1 MELVGDPMGLQL
13 KEQVRASLEAHE
25 CSVLNVAPNPSI
37 PELSPWLRVSRWHEL
52 AVNHIIPTGT
62 PLDHIKQASVLPT
75 PMNGE
80 FNLDYLP
87 SMVRA
92 YLENAQTMI
101 SRVPYHLRLVV
112 SVEDSTVATVGLNQ
126 LWVPSTVSKYC
137 MLMTKL
143 LVAMV
148 RSRDSSPTD
157 DKPFVNVLGQLHL
170 DLVDAFDRHSS
181 YIRGQQDANMDNENL
196 IHIHTVLLHI
206 RRPSMCP
213 VVPHGLQTG
222 CPIMRFLIVNS
233 LKSNPSSTSVAFEHV
248 RHVTSPIAIP
258 EYWWRCT
265 ILMQLVRPMW
275 QPDFA
280 TPLWPSV
287 GVKPNTSKVGDL
299 ESSGTPE
306 CSELDSKAQ
315 NTSH

>member
-1 MELVGDPMGLQL
+1 
-13 KEQVRASLEAHE
+13 VRASLEAHE

-37 PELSPWLRVSRWHEL
+37 RELSPWLKVSRWQEL
-52 AVNHIIPTGT
+52 VVNHIIPAGT

-75 PMNGE
+75 SMNGE
-80 FNLDYLP
+80 FNLDCLP

-101 SRVPYHLRLVV
+101 GHVPYHLRQLVV
-112 SVEDSTVATVGLNQ
+112 SVEDSPVATVGLNQ

-137 MLMTKL
+137 ALMTKL
-143 LVAMV
+143 LIAMV

-157 DKPFVNVLGQLHL
+157 DKPFVNVLGELHSDLANAL
-170 DLVDAFDRHSS
+170 DRFIS
-181 YIRGQQDANMDNENL
+181 YIQGWQDADMDNEDL

-206 RRPSMCP
+206 CRPPMCP
-213 VVPHGLQTG
+213 VIPHVLQTG
-222 CPIMRFLIVNS
+222 CLIMRFLIVNS

-248 RHVTSPIAIP
+248 QHVTGLVAIL

-275 QPDFA
+275 QPHHP
-280 TPLWPSV
+280 TIP
-287 GVKPNTSKVGDL
+287 
-299 ESSGTPE
+299 
-306 CSELDSKAQ
+306 
-315 NTSH
+315 